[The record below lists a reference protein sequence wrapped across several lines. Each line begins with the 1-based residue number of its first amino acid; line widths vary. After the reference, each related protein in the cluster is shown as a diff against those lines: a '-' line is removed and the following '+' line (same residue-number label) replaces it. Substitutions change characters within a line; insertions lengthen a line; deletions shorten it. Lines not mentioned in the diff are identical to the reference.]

1 MIGRCPYQSTSVSNA
16 DLLLSMATILHSM
29 VYTGASNGQLVS
41 YLEVIRNQIEAAIE
55 VLDKEYE

>member
-1 MIGRCPYQSTSVSNA
+1 
-16 DLLLSMATILHSM
+16 MATILHSM

-55 VLDKEYE
+55 VLNKEYE